1 MRKLWNPR
9 NFKAHVSPHEMLQA
23 VVLCSKKNFQI
34 TKQGKGQSF
43 LIFRDCKT
51 HGMRY
56 ADVRCFVLHRG
67 RCGLHDVVL
76 KRSARSSGRDKEK
89 VLWVDLCVC
98 TPGQLEISWLY
109 LVRLRQSQI
118 QISAS
123 GLEHCVI
130 CLGFIYRWWCSQ
142 CNWLLEWYHLVFILV
157 PPQPSSQ
164 KHFKAQWGSSPRNYH
179 TQIW

>member
-1 MRKLWNPR
+1 MFLLVQRFGELMRKLWNPR

-34 TKQGKGQSF
+34 TKQGKSQSF

-89 VLWVDLCVC
+89 VL
-98 TPGQLEISWLY
+98 
-109 LVRLRQSQI
+109 
-118 QISAS
+118 
-123 GLEHCVI
+123 
-130 CLGFIYRWWCSQ
+130 
-142 CNWLLEWYHLVFILV
+142 
-157 PPQPSSQ
+157 
-164 KHFKAQWGSSPRNYH
+164 
-179 TQIW
+179 